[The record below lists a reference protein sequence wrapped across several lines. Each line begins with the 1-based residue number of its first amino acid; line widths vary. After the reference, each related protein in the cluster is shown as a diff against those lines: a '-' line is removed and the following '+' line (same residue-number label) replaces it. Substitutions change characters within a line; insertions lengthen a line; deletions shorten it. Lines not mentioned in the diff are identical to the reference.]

1 VKRRFGLRL
10 SSPGIGTTEWKGA
23 MTELTHGDIL
33 QADTEALV
41 NTVNCVGVMGRGIA
55 LQFRKAF
62 PDNFKAYEAA
72 CERDEVRP
80 GKMLVFETGLLTGPR
95 YIINFP
101 TKRHWKGN
109 SRMEDIDAGLSD
121 LIDEVRTRGIRS
133 IAVPPLGCGLGG
145 LNWNEVK
152 PKLIQAFEA
161 LPEVCV
167 LLFEP
172 AGAPQPTEM
181 VKERRVPNMTPG
193 RAVLIELMSRY
204 LAAVMDPFVTL
215 LEIHKLMYF
224 MQESGEKLRLRYE
237 KGLYGPYAKN
247 LRPVLNV
254 IEGHFISGYGDAED
268 DPERPIELLP
278 GVTGLASEF
287 IESHPDTQARFDR
300 VAHLIHGFETPFGME
315 LLATVHWV
323 CTREGAFSDE
333 ETIQRTHAWNDR
345 KKAFDRK
352 QINLARQVLAIQ
364 GWL

>member
-1 VKRRFGLRL
+1 M
-10 SSPGIGTTEWKGA
+10 I
-23 MTELTHGDIL
+23 ELTHGDIL
-33 QADTEALV
+33 LAETEALV

-62 PDNFKAYEAA
+62 PENFKVYEAA
-72 CERDEVRP
+72 CAREEVRP
-80 GKMLVFETGLLTGPR
+80 GKMLVFDTGLLTGPR

-101 TKRHWKGN
+101 TKRHWKGK
-109 SRMEDIDAGLSD
+109 SRIEDIDAGLPA
-121 LIDEVRTRGIRS
+121 LVEEIEKRGIRS

-145 LNWNEVK
+145 LDWAEVR
-152 PKLIQAFEA
+152 PKIVHAFEA
-161 LPEVCV
+161 LPEVRV

-172 AGAPQPTEM
+172 TGAPKAAEM

-224 MQESGEKLRLRYE
+224 MQEAGENLRLRYE
-237 KGLYGPYAKN
+237 EGTYGPYAKN

-278 GVTGLASEF
+278 GVAESALAY
-287 IESHPDTQARFDR
+287 IETHPETRSRFDR
-300 VAHLIHGFETPFGME
+300 VARLIHGFETPFGME

-323 CTREGAFSDE
+323 CTREGAKSADE
-333 ETIQRTHAWNDR
+333 AIKGTYAWNDR
-345 KKAFDRK
+345 KKVFDAK
-352 QINLARQVLAIQ
+352 QITLAREILASQ
-364 GWL
+364 GWLG